1 MSLIMGQ
8 SAPID
13 PLVFDDE
20 EAIEALASSVMQLH
34 EGLFAFGKCYTTCMT
49 GDGAALIHGRIEFVL
64 SNAFC
69 TIFRQSPIDRFS
81 DIFDQA
87 SYIAEHMA
95 KDHIFEDGNKRTSLV
110 IAFAIIRVRNVS
122 VDFSDN
128 PNPEDNPYYEWIQD
142 LVSGKRTRKELA
154 SELRRNSKPIGS

>member
-1 MSLIMGQ
+1 M
-8 SAPID
+8 
-13 PLVFDDE
+13 V
-20 EAIEALASSVMQLH
+20 
-34 EGLFAFGKCYTTCMT
+34 
-49 GDGAALIHGRIEFVL
+49 
-64 SNAFC
+64 
-69 TIFRQSPIDRFS
+69 
-81 DIFDQA
+81 
-87 SYIAEHMA
+87 

-142 LVSGKRTRKELA
+142 LVSRKRTRKELA

>member
-1 MSLIMGQ
+1 MSTTMGQ
-8 SAPID
+8 PPSFD

-34 EGLFAFGKCYTTCMT
+34 EGLLAFGKCYTTCIT
-49 GDGAALIHGRIEFVL
+49 SDRATLIHGRIESVL

-69 TIFRQSPIDRFS
+69 TIYGQSPIDRFS

-110 IAFAIIRVRNVS
+110 IAFAIISLRNVS

-128 PNPEDNPYYEWIQD
+128 PTPEDNPYYEWIQD
-142 LVSGKRTRKELA
+142 LVSGKRTREELA
-154 SELRRNSKPIGS
+154 NELRRNSKPMRP